1 MIRRVE
7 RLERTI
13 GASNEPAARTV
24 ISVDFVSAADGK
36 VVRSLVLEP
45 GQPERWVETRPLL
58 GPHRALCGDA
68 TSAEAVARLLG
79 ERKPRL
85 MVTDPPYGISLDSE
99 WRVHIDHSGPREM
112 QGNSANRQ
120 RRLKGDPVGK
130 GRQMFSGVI
139 R

>member
-45 GQPERWVETRPLL
+45 GQPERWVEARP
-58 GPHRALCGDA
+58 R
-68 TSAEAVARLLG
+68 TSLTDFT
-79 ERKPRL
+79 ERP
-85 MVTDPPYGISLDSE
+85 
-99 WRVHIDHSGPREM
+99 
-112 QGNSANRQ
+112 
-120 RRLKGDPVGK
+120 
-130 GRQMFSGVI
+130 
-139 R
+139 